1 MYRLATNNEPSRPR
15 DESDEEESS
24 VENSGSRI
32 FFYSEVTKDS
42 VLSLN
47 RQLRD
52 LSIKLSNFSNAY
64 EIPVPPI
71 RLHINSPGGSLLDA
85 FAAVDYVKA
94 CKVPVYSI
102 IDGSAASAATIISV
116 VANKRYMYKHSYM
129 LIHQLS
135 SGLYGKF
142 EEQIDDFKN
151 SETFMGA
158 ITEIYKQHTKIPPK
172 TLKEILK
179 RDIFFDAKTCL
190 KYGLV
195 DEVIGE

>member
-52 LSIKLSNFSNAY
+52 LSVKLMNFSNSY

-85 FAAVDYVKA
+85 FADLAHA
-94 CKVPVYSI
+94 LAFI
-102 IDGSAASAATIISV
+102 GAA
-116 VANKRYMYKHSYM
+116 NRF
-129 LIHQLS
+129 
-135 SGLYGKF
+135 GKF
-142 EEQIDDFKN
+142 KAQSRLNPLD
-151 SETFMGA
+151 GQ
-158 ITEIYKQHTKIPPK
+158 QHV
-172 TLKEILK
+172 
-179 RDIFFDAKTCL
+179 
-190 KYGLV
+190 GQ
-195 DEVIGE
+195 